1 MRKTIIAP
9 SILSADFKE
18 LENDVKK
25 VLDAGANWIHCDV
38 MDGIFVPNI
47 SFGAMIVEQIAP
59 VVEEFNLKNKKN
71 VLIDTHLMI
80 TEPIRYIEQFAKAKS
95 DYITVHADACE
106 NIDATIK
113 KIRELGKKVGVSV
126 NPDKPI
132 SLFTDYLQKID
143 LVLIMSVFA
152 GFGGQKFIVDTMQK
166 VRDLVKI
173 RNENNFNFLIEIDG
187 GVNEETAKIC
197 LENGADVLVAGSY
210 IFGKNKNYKELIEKI
225 KL

>member
-1 MRKTIIAP
+1 
-9 SILSADFKE
+9 
-18 LENDVKK
+18 
-25 VLDAGANWIHCDV
+25 
-38 MDGIFVPNI
+38 
-47 SFGAMIVEQIAP
+47 
-59 VVEEFNLKNKKN
+59 
-71 VLIDTHLMI
+71 
-80 TEPIRYIEQFAKAKS
+80 
-95 DYITVHADACE
+95 
-106 NIDATIK
+106 
-113 KIRELGKKVGVSV
+113 
-126 NPDKPI
+126 
-132 SLFTDYLQKID
+132 
-143 LVLIMSVFA
+143 MSVFA